1 MRAKISLLCLAATGC
16 LLTSTVFAQQSI
28 QWQPTLD
35 VAKRI
40 AGQTNRLVLIHFWS
54 PSCEPCRMMERD
66 VFPRP
71 DVAAAVESSYVA
83 VKLAADHFPATAR
96 QYGVSALPT
105 DVVITPQGQVLNKN
119 VGSADAQKYVAM
131 LNHVA
136 AGTRQNSSTDSAQA
150 LAAGRGPDTQAAPP
164 QQYPLPNS
172 YSNPP
177 YAGFQGNPAATAGQP
192 APVAPSYAMQAA
204 TAAPPHWNQ
213 NAIAPP
219 AAPSSQPN
227 AGWIAQPSNAG
238 QQPGMG
244 QSGSGTVPSWAAGN
258 SAMDNAGYPYRQSNS
273 PVGPAPG
280 QYPPPMQ
287 QNFTQQPFVAP
298 GGFPTGP
305 DRQEAAGSQPSNNPT
320 TPPNSTVAT
329 GSQAEPPIAAGN
341 PPLAMDGYCPV
352 ELSEKER
359 WVKGNPRW
367 GLIHEGRTYLFAG
380 PEEQSRFYADPNRY
394 APAYCGS
401 DVVLAVEQGQEVAG
415 RREHGA
421 WFDGRVYLFS
431 SEASYA
437 RFSSDPYRYLQT
449 MQQTAKSSNRNTG
462 VTGNSGVRY

>member
-1 MRAKISLLCLAATGC
+1 M
-16 LLTSTVFAQQSI
+16 
-28 QWQPTLD
+28 
-35 VAKRI
+35 
-40 AGQTNRLVLIHFWS
+40 
-54 PSCEPCRMMERD
+54 
-66 VFPRP
+66 
-71 DVAAAVESSYVA
+71 
-83 VKLAADHFPATAR
+83 
-96 QYGVSALPT
+96 
-105 DVVITPQGQVLNKN
+105 
-119 VGSADAQKYVAM
+119 
-131 LNHVA
+131 
-136 AGTRQNSSTDSAQA
+136 
-150 LAAGRGPDTQAAPP
+150 
-164 QQYPLPNS
+164 
-172 YSNPP
+172 
-177 YAGFQGNPAATAGQP
+177 
-192 APVAPSYAMQAA
+192 
-204 TAAPPHWNQ
+204 
-213 NAIAPP
+213 
-219 AAPSSQPN
+219 
-227 AGWIAQPSNAG
+227 
-238 QQPGMG
+238 
-244 QSGSGTVPSWAAGN
+244 PSWAAGN
-258 SAMDNAGYPYRQSNS
+258 SAMDNAGYPYGQPNS

-287 QNFTQQPFVAP
+287 QNFAQQPFVAP

-305 DRQEAAGSQPSNNPT
+305 DRQEAAGRQPSNEPA
-320 TPPNSTVAT
+320 TPPNSAVAT

-431 SEASYA
+431 SEASYS

-449 MQQTAKSSNRNTG
+449 MQQTAKASNRNSG
-462 VTGNSGVRY
+462 LTGNSGVRY